1 MDRLEQIQDYLQPYL
16 VGRMFEKTEAAGMQ
30 KDRDRLLPQAADL
43 LLAALKRQEAQ
54 PQWQPSY
61 MSLFHLMT
69 GLLTGSH
76 EYELAVS
83 DQQLYLDEL
92 RVARFWS
99 PDFLYSDRQGKQ
111 NVGSALKEQFVRLNH
126 YEISYAERFVFY
138 SCRSIA
144 GVYWKERLGEIT
156 ALREFKSL
164 KKARP
169 FRFLF
174 GDYMGEMHTVWEY
187 EEV

>member
-1 MDRLEQIQDYLQPYL
+1 MDRLEQIRDYLQPYL

-126 YEISYAERFVFY
+126 CEISYAERFVFY

-144 GVYWKERLGEIT
+144 GVYWKEHLGEIT

>member
-1 MDRLEQIQDYLQPYL
+1 MDRLEQIRDYLQPYL

-99 PDFLYSDRQGKQ
+99 PDFL
-111 NVGSALKEQFVRLNH
+111 NH
-126 YEISYAERFVFY
+126 YEISDAERFVFY

>member
-1 MDRLEQIQDYLQPYL
+1 MDRLEQIRDYLQPYL

-83 DQQLYLDEL
+83 DQQLYLD
-92 RVARFWS
+92 R
-99 PDFLYSDRQGKQ
+99 
-111 NVGSALKEQFVRLNH
+111 
-126 YEISYAERFVFY
+126 
-138 SCRSIA
+138 
-144 GVYWKERLGEIT
+144 
-156 ALREFKSL
+156 KS
-164 KKARP
+164 
-169 FRFLF
+169 
-174 GDYMGEMHTVWEY
+174 V
-187 EEV
+187 V